1 MEIFCDFYTKKKVR
15 PSVTSSLSKETNTN
29 LIAHNNNGQT
39 LDNAK
44 VQQNGETTKKD
55 DYKLSEFKTSKEQR

>member
-1 MEIFCDFYTKKKVR
+1 M
-15 PSVTSSLSKETNTN
+15 
-29 LIAHNNNGQT
+29 AHNNNGQA

-55 DYKLSEFKTSKEQR
+55 DYKLSEFKTAKEQR